1 MLIQELWQFMRIRKK
16 YWLFPIIMILLL
28 FSTLI
33 LFSQT
38 AVLPFVYTLF

>member
-1 MLIQELWQFMRIRKK
+1 MLLQELWQFMRARKK
-16 YWLFPIIMILLL
+16 YWILPMAITLL
-28 FSTLI
+28 ALGFLI